1 MMKITKYI
9 FLFVALFIS
18 NEFYAQNA
26 SQAKACL
33 DKATTIISHK
43 GGVQACFSI
52 SKLGLGG
59 TSGTVAIKGNKFM
72 AVTRQA
78 SIWFDGKTQWTYM
91 KSTNEVNISTPT
103 EAQRLSVNPYSIISM
118 YKNGYTLSMT
128 TKRGQKVVHM
138 VAKNQKRSVPEAYIT
153 LSGNQLK
160 QIKMR
165 QGSKWTTIKITSI
178 VPKNLSNSMFQFDR
192 KQYPK
197 AEIIDLR

>member
-9 FLFVALFIS
+9 FLFIALFIS

-26 SQAKACL
+26 NQAKACL
-33 DKATTIISHK
+33 DKATAIISHK

-52 SKLGLGG
+52 AKLGLGG

-78 SIWFDGKTQWTYM
+78 SVWFDGKTQWTYM

-128 TKRGQKVVHM
+128 TKGGQKVVHM

-178 VPKNLSNSMFQFDR
+178 VPKNLSNSMFQFNR